1 MSTKKQLTLKSNM
14 LWNSV
19 GSMIRLICNYAIT
32 IAAVRLSTGFD
43 VAGSLA
49 ISMSISNLILPF
61 ADYRLRTLQITDV
74 KNERSSHR
82 YVGLRVLTSLFA
94 FIAGTL
100 YAIITSSFASLIPVL
115 LYLIYSLT
123 VNFIEVFH
131 AIDWRNYRMD
141 ISGISYILQGVANLA
156 SFSVT
161 LWTTNSLIWAIIAM
175 IVSEILVGAFYD
187 APQAAKFEGITPVI
201 DILPSLKLL
210 FTLTPLVISQV
221 LSTAVLTIPRQQL
234 EISLGTDALGIYA
247 SVASP
252 VLIVQMGATY
262 VYSPLLRELAQ
273 RLNSDKRSAL
283 KLIKKTTG
291 FMILITGIL
300 SLLLLMFGDRLLAIL
315 FGDDISQHTYILQ
328 PAILFTLITAFVWFM
343 NDLLITVRNY
353 KGAFIGNAVAAVLT
367 VTLSQWFIS
376 MFGINGP
383 SWVGTVAYSG
393 ALLVMVVVFA
403 HSYRKLPH
411 NTSIND

>member
-1 MSTKKQLTLKSNM
+1 MSTNKPLTLKSNM
-14 LWNSV
+14 LWNSI
-19 GSMIRLICNYAIT
+19 GSMIRLICNYVMT

-74 KNERSSHR
+74 KNERSSNQ
-82 YVGLRVLTSLFA
+82 YVGLRIITSLFA
-94 FIAGTL
+94 FVAGSF
-100 YAIITSSFASLIPVL
+100 YAIITSSFSSLIPVL

-141 ISGISYILQGVANLA
+141 ISGISYILQGITNLL
-156 SFSVT
+156 SFSVV
-161 LWTTNSLIWAIIAM
+161 LWTTNSLTWAIIAM
-175 IVSEILVGAFYD
+175 IISEILVGVFYD
-187 APQAAKFEGITPVI
+187 APQAAKFESITPVV

-210 FTLTPLVISQV
+210 LTLTPLVISQV

-234 EISLGTDALGIYA
+234 EISLGTAALGIYA

-273 RLNSDKRSAL
+273 RLNSDKHSAL

-291 FMILITGIL
+291 FILLITGLL
-300 SLLLLMFGDRLLAIL
+300 SVLLLIFGNWLLTIL
-315 FGDDISQHTYILQ
+315 FGNEISQHTYILQ

-353 KGAFIGNAVAAVLT
+353 KGAFIGNAIAAVLT
-367 VTLSQWFIS
+367 VTLSQGFIN

-383 SWVGTVAYSG
+383 SWVGTASYSS
-393 ALLVMVVVFA
+393 ALIVMVAVFA
-403 HSYRKLPH
+403 YSYRKLPRH
-411 NTSIND
+411 SIIEE